1 MNSLIFIL
9 KKLKSLL
16 PYFIF
21 IAIYFFFVSIEAN
34 KDANINK
41 DTKKV
46 LPEKVVKVKDK
57 QLKIRIPVYPYEN

>member
-1 MNSLIFIL
+1 MNSLIFIV

>member
-9 KKLKSLL
+9 KKLKNLL

-34 KDANINK
+34 KDENINK
-41 DTKKV
+41 NIIKE
-46 LPEKVVKVKDK
+46 LPEKVVTVKDK

>member
-21 IAIYFFFVSIEAN
+21 IAIYFLFVSIEAN
-34 KDANINK
+34 KDANINTNIIK
-41 DTKKV
+41 E